1 MIIITLALVFI
12 TPFITAFIAPVLGLL
27 HVCGIMWYEFTRC
40 FFSGRKMILI
50 FYVDVILCLSSGVIS
65 SLL

>member
-12 TPFITAFIAPVLGLL
+12 THFITAFIAPVLGLL

-40 FFSGRKMILI
+40 FLSGRMMILI
-50 FYVDVILCLSSGVIS
+50 FLLGLID
-65 SLL
+65 SLDY